1 VTTNPKPQNVP
12 LPSCA
17 AALPAVSLSNPSKA
31 PADPRV
37 LVVEDEARMRELL
50 QRVLTNWGFDVV
62 VARSA
67 EEATRLVEARDPD
80 VVVLDLNL
88 PGEGG
93 IEFFSKLRARLP
105 RVQGIVLTGFAS
117 IDSAREAIHLDVVE
131 FLTKPCHLGELE
143 QALDRA
149 MRRLAPLGKPA
160 LAFHELAGDDSA
172 QRRGELIDNDANA
185 GRTLEEIERE
195 HILATLQRNDGNRTA
210 AAAELGISRRTLYYK
225 LDGYQRDGHLS

>member
-1 VTTNPKPQNVP
+1 MMTQIRKPQVP
-12 LPSCA
+12 PLA
-17 AALPAVSLSNPSKA
+17 SKT
-31 PADPRV
+31 PGDPCV
-37 LVVEDEARMRELL
+37 LVVEDEPRMRELL
-50 QRVLTNWGFDVV
+50 QRVLTNWGFDVT

-67 EEATRLVEARDPD
+67 EEAARRADGREPE

-93 IEFFSKLRARLP
+93 IEFFRKLRIRCP

-117 IDSAREAIHLDVVE
+117 LDAARKAIHLDVVE
-131 FLTKPCHLGELE
+131 FLTKPCHLGDLE

-149 MRRLAPLGKPA
+149 MRRLYPPGKPA
-160 LAFHELAGDDSA
+160 LTAPESGVEDLMPAARNEAEEL
-172 QRRGELIDNDANA
+172 EDANA

-195 HILATLQRNDGNRTA
+195 HILATLQRHGGNRTA

-225 LDGYQRDGHLS
+225 LDGYQRK